1 MRTYIELR
9 NAGGV
14 LDWRVIIDPNDA
26 TIEAIAERVR
36 ELTWNGMDVGDTI
49 SVYES
54 ELDATA
60 LKLPR

>member
-9 NAGGV
+9 HGNQV
-14 LDWRVIIDPNDA
+14 LDWRVIIDPVEA
-26 TIEAIAERVR
+26 TAEFIGERVR
-36 ELTWNGMDVGDTI
+36 EVTYNGMQAGHTI

-54 ELDATA
+54 DMEAVE